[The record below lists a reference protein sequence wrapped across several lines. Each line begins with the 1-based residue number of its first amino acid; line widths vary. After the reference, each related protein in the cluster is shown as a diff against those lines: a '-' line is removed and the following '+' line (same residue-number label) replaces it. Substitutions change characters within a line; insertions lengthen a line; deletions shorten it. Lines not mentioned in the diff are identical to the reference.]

1 MGGGSKQTQV
11 SEVKLPAWV
20 EQASQ
25 ENYNFAKD
33 VANRPY
39 QPYTGNTVA
48 DFSAD
53 QYAGF
58 DYARN
63 NVGAYQGV
71 YDNAIGM
78 AGKAGASRTPG
89 IAGGYGYQDVYAPMT
104 GANYSA
110 QNVNAERTSGAYNP
124 YNVNANMTTAG
135 YQADRVAPS
144 MATAN
149 YQAERVNPNMTTS
162 DYNSQYVEGKNLDR
176 NYRGFITGQVTPQT
190 YNYNYSPETVQA
202 QSFKS
207 ANVADYMNPYLDQV
221 ESYAL
226 QNLQSGT
233 QMGLNTIGDQAARAG
248 AFGGSRQGVQEGA
261 LMGDA
266 AKRAGE
272 LSANVRAQGF
282 DRAMQQITA
291 DQNRNLQGQ
300 MANQSAGLQNASY
313 GLQAGLANQNAAMR
327 AQEINRQ
334 TDLDLAGLA
343 QRTDLANQATSMQA
357 ALANQQAGMDLNR
370 LNQASQFANQ
380 QANLQAALA
389 NQSAG
394 LDINRLD
401 QAAQFAN
408 QRAGLEAG
416 IANQNARLE
425 INRLDQASQL
435 ANQRAAL
442 EAALGN
448 QSNAT
453 ALNRLDLDS
462 QLANQRAG
470 LEAAM
475 ANQNAGMQLNELDQA
490 SQFANQKALMEA
502 QIANQQAGLTNNQ
515 LDFNVQS
522 ANQSAAAGDLARQL
536 QSALGMAGLADQG
549 NANINNDLGRLLSIG
564 GMQQDQS
571 QKYLNDQLAR
581 FIEQRDYPKEQ
592 LNILLSSLG
601 MSPYGKTQTTTQN
614 NPTNWGGVVSG
625 VGSGLLGLAMMSDET
640 MKTDIQKVGKD
651 KETGLDVYSY
661 RYKGDPKSY
670 PKVVGLMAD
679 DIEEK
684 MPNTV
689 EKVGGKKAVK
699 FNPSVPKNRIA
710 KAKG

>member
-78 AGKAGASRTPG
+78 AGNAGASRTPG

-104 GANYSA
+104 GANYGA
-110 QNVNAERTSGAYNP
+110 QNVNAANTSANYN
-124 YNVNANMTTAG
+124 YQHVNGPAIDMN
-135 YQADRVAPS
+135 YSYDRVDPA
-144 MATAN
+144 MTNTN
-149 YQAERVNPNMTTS
+149 YSGYVGDPITAER
-162 DYNSQYVEGKNLDR
+162 
-176 NYRGFITGQVTPQT
+176 

-202 QSFKS
+202 QSFKD

-233 QMGLNTIGDQAARAG
+233 QMGLNNIGDQAARSG

-282 DRAMQQITA
+282 DKAMQQITA

-300 MANQSAGLQNASY
+300 MANQSAGMQNAGY
-313 GLQAGLANQNAAMR
+313 GLQAGLANQATNLR
-327 AQEINRQ
+327 AQESNRDTGLALAKMAQ
-334 TDLDLAGLA
+334 TGDLANQQASMQSSLANQEAGLNMNRII
-343 QRTDLANQATSMQA
+343 QGTQLANQATA
-357 ALANQQAGMDLNR
+357 
-370 LNQASQFANQ
+370 
-380 QANLQAALA
+380 LQAALG
-389 NQSAG
+389 NQ
-394 LDINRLD
+394 D
-401 QAAQFAN
+401 AAMQLN
-408 QRAGLEAG
+408 Q
-416 IANQNARLE
+416 
-425 INRLDQASQL
+425 LDQASQL
-435 ANQRAAL
+435 ANQK
-442 EAALGN
+442 
-448 QSNAT
+448 
-453 ALNRLDLDS
+453 
-462 QLANQRAG
+462 AG
-470 LEAAM
+470 LEAAL
-475 ANQNAGMQLNELDQA
+475 ANQNAGMDLNKLDQA

-640 MKTDIQKVGKD
+640 MKTDVQKVGKD
-651 KETGLDVYSY
+651 KQTGLDVYSY
-661 RYKGDPKSY
+661 RYKGDPKTY